1 MIKRKAFC
9 ELGAYAVNVLDLSK
23 IVIMPLRTAG
33 DLGLQIGKT
42 VTLDFTKILKPQSKA
57 SSEFDAATIDAL
69 GVEVDGSDKLPAPAY
84 PHTDGLNVLTIG
96 PTFPVGPHVGGVSV
110 ERTAFYADIRPVLD
124 PGHDQW
130 PAYKLRT
137 YQLMTTAT
145 FDTATQKVSRYHG
158 FHAKVIGD
166 KDGKKEL
173 DIETRIVSVDLDD
186 RAFCDDPAAVNNEI
200 SDPHRPNVVADVLTS
215 ASKVGDEGAVFLAL
229 AFCAKNEL
237 RQGKQPPG
245 GGYSIA
251 TTETDSFADSVFS
264 LSLSRSR
271 RIEIKSVDLAGIR
284 DELIEQ
290 ITRVGDV
297 VPNLDL
303 VADAPGGLQ
312 VFGTQKLI
320 EIFEG
325 DSRLARL
332 VRTRFHRIR
341 LLGCYTA
348 LSAQSRKRMQTL
360 SRITRLPVLGTT
372 RAISWSDFDKYGFKA
387 YQVINGM
394 RTTILKSTE
403 QMSNAGEFDE
413 RTERML
419 AAGTYQQSWL
429 GDFQQVPL
437 ELADVRLEVANMPT
451 VRVPSDLFQS
461 AVAMTDQIAIAP
473 ESSVVLEAEALKI
486 PADVLAS
493 ATLLRLRSRKHGALY
508 LNLPP
513 DSPLRAQLTLG

>member
-9 ELGAYAVNVLDLSK
+9 EFGAYAVNVLDPAK

-33 DLGLQIGKT
+33 DLGLPISAT
-42 VTLDFTKILKPQSKA
+42 VTLDFTTILDPQSRLEA
-57 SSEFDAATIDAL
+57 VFDAATVDAL

-96 PTFPVGPHVGGVSV
+96 PTFPAGPHVGGVSC
-110 ERTAFYADIRPVLD
+110 ERTKFYAEIRPVLD

-130 PAYKLRT
+130 PAFKLRT
-137 YQLMTTAT
+137 YQIMTTAT
-145 FDTATQKVSRYHG
+145 FDTATQQLARYHG
-158 FHAKVIGD
+158 FHAKVITDHGST
-166 KDGKKEL
+166 KEL
-173 DIETRIVSVDLDD
+173 EIETRRVTVDLAD
-186 RAFCDDPAAVNNEI
+186 RALCDDPAAVKNEI
-200 SDPHRPNVVADVLTS
+200 QDPHRPNVTGTVLTS
-215 ASKVGDEGAVFLAL
+215 ASQRDEEGAVFLAL
-229 AFCAKNEL
+229 AFCAKHEL

-251 TTETDSFADSVFS
+251 TTRTDAFAESVFS

-271 RIEIKSVDLAGIR
+271 RIDITSTDLAGIR
-284 DELIEQ
+284 DELIAQ
-290 ITRVGDV
+290 ITRVGDL

-312 VFGTQKLI
+312 TFGTQGLI

-325 DSRLARL
+325 ELARL
-332 VRTRFHRIR
+332 VRTRFSRVR

-348 LSAQSRKRMQTL
+348 LSPQARARMQRL
-360 SRITRLPVLGTT
+360 AKLVGLPVLGTT
-372 RAISWSDFDKYGFKA
+372 RAISWSDFDRYGFKD
-387 YQVINGM
+387 YQVINGR

-403 QMSNAGEFDE
+403 QMSTAGELDD
-413 RTERML
+413 RTEQML
-419 AAGTYQQSWL
+419 AAGVYQQSWL
-429 GDFQQVPL
+429 ESFPQVPL
-437 ELADVRLEVANMPT
+437 ELADIRLEVTNVPT
-451 VRVPSDLFQS
+451 VAVPQALFQT
-461 AVAMTDQIAIAP
+461 AAAHTDQIAIAP
-473 ESSVVLEAEALKI
+473 EASVVLQAEAMRI

-513 DSPLRAQLTLG
+513 DSPLRVQLRLG

>member
-9 ELGAYAVNVLDLSK
+9 EFGAYAVNVLDPSK

-33 DLGLQIGKT
+33 DLGLPIGQT
-42 VTLDFTKILKPQSKA
+42 VTLDFTKILDPQSKLEA
-57 SSEFDAATIDAL
+57 VFDAATVDAL

-84 PHTDGLNVLTIG
+84 PHNDGLNVLTIG
-96 PTFPVGPHVGGVSV
+96 PTFPAGPHVGGVSC
-110 ERTAFYADIRPVLD
+110 ERTKFYAEIRPVLD

-130 PAYKLRT
+130 PAFKLRT
-137 YQLMTTAT
+137 YQIMTTAT
-145 FDTATQKVSRYHG
+145 FDTATQKLARYHG
-158 FHAKVIGD
+158 FHAKVIADNGSV
-166 KDGKKEL
+166 KEL
-173 DIETRIVSVDLDD
+173 EIETRRVTVDLTD
-186 RAFCDDPAAVNNEI
+186 RALCDDPAAVRNEI
-200 SDPHRPNVVADVLTS
+200 QDPHRPNVVGSVLTA
-215 ASKVGDEGAVFLAL
+215 ASRVGDEGAVFLAL
-229 AFCAKNEL
+229 AFCAKREL

-251 TTETDSFADSVFS
+251 TTRTDAFAESVFS

-271 RIEIKSVDLAGIR
+271 RIDIASTDVAGIR
-284 DELIEQ
+284 DELIAQ

-312 VFGTQKLI
+312 TFGTQGLI

-325 DSRLARL
+325 DRRLARL
-332 VRTRFHRIR
+332 VRTRFTRVR

-348 LSAQSRKRMQTL
+348 LSAQARARMQRLATL
-360 SRITRLPVLGTT
+360 VGLPVLGTT
-372 RAISWSDFDKYGFKA
+372 RAISWSDFDKYGFKD

-403 QMSNAGEFDE
+403 QMSTAGEFDD
-413 RTERML
+413 RTEQML
-419 AAGTYQQSWL
+419 AAGLYQQSWL
-429 GDFQQVPL
+429 GEFPQVPL
-437 ELADVRLEVANMPT
+437 ELADVRLEVANAPT
-451 VRVPSDLFQS
+451 VAVPPALFQ
-461 AVAMTDQIAIAP
+461 AAAATTDQIAIAP
-473 ESSVVLEAEALKI
+473 EASVVLQAEAMRI

-508 LNLPP
+508 LNLAP
-513 DSPLRAQLTLG
+513 DSPLRVQLSHG